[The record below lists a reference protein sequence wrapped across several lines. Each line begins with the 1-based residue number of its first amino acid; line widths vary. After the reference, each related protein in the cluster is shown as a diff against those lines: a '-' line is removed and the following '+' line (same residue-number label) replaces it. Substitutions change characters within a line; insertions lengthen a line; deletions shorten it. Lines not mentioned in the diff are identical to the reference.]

1 MTLTKMAYFSHFFLE
16 IIIYA
21 PLRSSRDEMSK
32 LSEAVRAGEEQ
43 ALGEAANAGMKWTSS
58 GMEWRAEWSGQSWY
72 GAGAG

>member
-1 MTLTKMAYFSHFFLE
+1 
-16 IIIYA
+16 
-21 PLRSSRDEMSK
+21 MSK